1 MYKNRKTMKKL
12 FIILLATPFLFSCGR
27 EKEKLKAKVDSLQSE
42 LIVRDEMQKTLDQ
55 VGVLMDSIDANR
67 KAVRLDLSEGTTYG
81 NYAQRMNA
89 INKYVL
95 ESQAKLEE
103 LESKSKQNRVFA
115 QTVKNLKAELKT
127 KNEEIVRLKNQVAE
141 LGTQNESMRITIDT
155 LGEELK
161 DKQAQIDTKLKELE
175 LIEAKIQELMAQSK
189 MSEADGYFARGQA
202 AEEIARRTQLAP
214 KKKKQSLKEALEFYQ
229 KALELGNDKA
239 QAKIDELNKKLK

>member
-1 MYKNRKTMKKL
+1 MKKL

-81 NYAQRMNA
+81 NYAQRMNS

>member
-1 MYKNRKTMKKL
+1 MKKL